1 MQEMSTIEM
10 EIITFAKWKE
20 ALKSKWVKYTWS
32 YIQNENPKSKEFES
46 CRFYANSDGSI
57 SDGSIYMPK
66 LIISKNQKF
75 FKIDDKTY
83 RTESQKTKTQN
94 VIFEILGDT
103 KPCPQCNSSEFITK
117 KMRKLECSN
126 PIHLK
131 GGISKVIFQ

>member
-32 YIQNENPKSKEFES
+32 YIQNENPKSNEYES
-46 CRFYANSDGSI
+46 CRFYANSDGQI
-57 SDGSIYMPK
+57 IMPK

-83 RTESQKTKTQN
+83 RTESQDRKDSV

-131 GGISKVIFQ
+131 VGLSKVIFN